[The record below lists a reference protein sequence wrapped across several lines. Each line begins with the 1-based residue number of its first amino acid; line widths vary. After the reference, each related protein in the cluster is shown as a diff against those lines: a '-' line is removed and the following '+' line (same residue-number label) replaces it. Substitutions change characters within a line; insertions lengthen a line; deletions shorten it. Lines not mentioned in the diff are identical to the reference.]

1 METIHKKLLRKTFPC
16 QYSNPW
22 SYHIRN
28 LTTPPPCNSTVNCWM
43 TSFFSNDLHIKLIA
57 SNYGFILLFFFCW
70 KLLVLYTSILL
81 EMALQCTKTVIQQS
95 TCTIVC
101 HWTTICT
108 QKTLMDL
115 LNLCLTWTYPYTTNS
130 CMEQLWDR
138 IFLLSQKLWL

>member
-57 SNYGFILLFFFCW
+57 SNYGFILLFFSAGNYLYCTPVFCLKW
-70 KLLVLYTSILL
+70 LYSAPRLLSNSLHVPLYAIELPFAHSYT
-81 EMALQCTKTVIQQS
+81 
-95 TCTIVC
+95 
-101 HWTTICT
+101 
-108 QKTLMDL
+108 
-115 LNLCLTWTYPYTTNS
+115 NGLTEPLPLPYTTNS